1 LYFLY
6 GRDTIALTPY
16 IHFKFA
22 YKSIIVYFQGRDTI
36 ALTPL
41 LISLKFSNTMNCRK
55 RDTIALT
62 FPHYYSQNMYFLYG
76 RDTIALTPYIHFKF
90 AYKSSILFS
99 GA

>member
-1 LYFLY
+1 MYFLY

-62 FPHYYSQNMYFLYG
+62 FPHYTHKICIFYMGVIQ
-76 RDTIALTPYIHFKF
+76 
-90 AYKSSILFS
+90 
-99 GA
+99 